1 MAKKY
6 CSIYSKLVKN
16 EGDMVGHIAYSL
28 YKAEKVQYIKEQK
41 KTMKVDVLPEK
52 VVQEFYSGRDNQKSL
67 EHYRGMAETILQ
79 KFIGGSFD
87 DMSGQVIDEVTN
99 RLTQHMDNSVLPL
112 LPQKESS
119 WKRFWGGV
127 AQSMVGTVVLAF
139 IVWGLVSVVSKH
151 SIEDIFPTQDSTSQA
166 EQIVPSVHSASLA
179 VEVAGPTEVIAPAK
193 VNNKYLSRAVPT
205 RDARTAFK

>member
-16 EGDMVGHIAYSL
+16 EGDMVEHIAYSL

-41 KTMKVDVLPEK
+41 DSMNVDVLPEEI
-52 VVQEFYSGRDNQKSL
+52 VQEFASGRDNQTSL
-67 EHYRGMAETILQ
+67 DHYRGMAETILQ
-79 KFIGGSFD
+79 RFIGGSFD

-112 LPQKESS
+112 LPKKESS

-139 IVWGLVSVVSKH
+139 IIWGLVSVVSKH

-166 EQIVPSVHSASLA
+166 EQIVPSAHSDSLA
-179 VEVAGPTEVIAPAK
+179 VEDAGPTEVIAPTN
-193 VNNKYLSRAVPT
+193 VNNK
-205 RDARTAFK
+205 

>member
-41 KTMKVDVLPEK
+41 ESMNVDVLPEEI
-52 VVQEFYSGRDNQKSL
+52 VQEFASGRDNQTSL
-67 EHYRGMAETILQ
+67 DHYRGMAETILQ
-79 KFIGGSFD
+79 RFIGGSFD

-99 RLTQHMDNSVLPL
+99 RLTQHMDYSVLPL
-112 LPQKESS
+112 LPKKESS

-166 EQIVPSVHSASLA
+166 EQIVPSAHSDSLA
-179 VEVAGPTEVIAPAK
+179 VEDAGPTEVIAPTN
-193 VNNKYLSRAVPT
+193 VNNK
-205 RDARTAFK
+205 

>member
-6 CSIYSKLVKN
+6 CSIYSKLVQN

-28 YKAEKVQYIKEQK
+28 YKAEKVQYIKEK
-41 KTMKVDVLPEK
+41 KETMKVDILPEK
-52 VVQEFYSGRDNQKSL
+52 VVQEFTAGRDNNKSL

-79 KFIGGSFD
+79 RFIGGSFD

-112 LPQKESS
+112 LPQKESG

-127 AQSMVGTVVLAF
+127 AQSMVGTFAMAF
-139 IVWGLVSVVSKH
+139 VVWGIVTVVSKH
-151 SIEDIFPTQDSTSQA
+151 NTDEIFPPQGSTQHTEQVTVPPAPSDSM
-166 EQIVPSVHSASLA
+166 VVD
-179 VEVAGPTEVIAPAK
+179 EVKPKEIITPAK
-193 VNNKYLSRAVPT
+193 NK
-205 RDARTAFK
+205 

>member
-6 CSIYSKLVKN
+6 CSIYSKLVQN

-28 YKAEKVQYIKEQK
+28 YKAEKVQYIKEK
-41 KTMKVDVLPEK
+41 KETMKVDILPEK
-52 VVQEFYSGRDNQKSL
+52 VVQEFTAGRDNNKSL

-112 LPQKESS
+112 LPQKESG
-119 WKRFWGGV
+119 WKKFRGGV
-127 AQSMVGTVVLAF
+127 AQSMVGTVLLAF
-139 IVWGLVSVVSKH
+139 IIWGLVSVVSKH
-151 SIEDIFPTQDSTSQA
+151 SIEEIFPPHGSTQHTEQVTVPPAPSDSM
-166 EQIVPSVHSASLA
+166 VVD
-179 VEVAGPTEVIAPAK
+179 EVKPKEIITPAK
-193 VNNKYLSRAVPT
+193 NK
-205 RDARTAFK
+205 

>member
-6 CSIYSKLVKN
+6 CSIYSKLVQN

-28 YKAEKVQYIKEQK
+28 YKAEKVQYIKEK
-41 KTMKVDVLPEK
+41 KETMKVDTLPEK
-52 VVQEFYSGRDNQKSL
+52 VVQEFTAGRDNNKSL

-79 KFIGGSFD
+79 RFIGGSFD

-119 WKRFWGGV
+119 WKKFWNGVLQSIAGAIALSLVVWLFANVVGRFSLGDISISYKDSDSMKKSEQLTV
-127 AQSMVGTVVLAF
+127 PPAPSDSMVV
-139 IVWGLVSVVSKH
+139 
-151 SIEDIFPTQDSTSQA
+151 D
-166 EQIVPSVHSASLA
+166 
-179 VEVAGPTEVIAPAK
+179 EVKPKEIITPAK
-193 VNNKYLSRAVPT
+193 NK
-205 RDARTAFK
+205 

>member
-41 KTMKVDVLPEK
+41 DSMNVDVLPEEI
-52 VVQEFYSGRDNQKSL
+52 VQEFASGRDNQTSL
-67 EHYRGMAETILQ
+67 DHYRGMAETILQ
-79 KFIGGSFD
+79 RFIGGSFD

-112 LPQKESS
+112 LPKKESS

-139 IVWGLVSVVSKH
+139 IIWGLVSVVSKH

-166 EQIVPSVHSASLA
+166 EQIVPSAHSDSLA
-179 VEVAGPTEVIAPAK
+179 VEDAGPTEVIAPTN
-193 VNNKYLSRAVPT
+193 VNNK
-205 RDARTAFK
+205 

>member
-41 KTMKVDVLPEK
+41 ESMKVDVLPEEI
-52 VVQEFYSGRDNQKSL
+52 VQEFSSGRDNQKSL

-99 RLTQHMDNSVLPL
+99 RLTQHMDANITPDLPK
-112 LPQKESS
+112 KESWWVKFLNGCLQS
-119 WKRFWGGV
+119 IGGAIALSVIIWLFANVVGKFSLGNISVTYSDKDNLDKSEQV
-127 AQSMVGTVVLAF
+127 A
-139 IVWGLVSVVSKH
+139 
-151 SIEDIFPTQDSTSQA
+151 
-166 EQIVPSVHSASLA
+166 VPSAPSDSMI
-179 VEVAGPTEVIAPAK
+179 VEEVKPQEVIAPAK
-193 VNNKYLSRAVPT
+193 NTK
-205 RDARTAFK
+205 K

>member
-41 KTMKVDVLPEK
+41 ESMNVDVLPEEI
-52 VVQEFYSGRDNQKSL
+52 VQEFASGRDNQTSL
-67 EHYRGMAETILQ
+67 DHYRGMAETILQ
-79 KFIGGSFD
+79 RFIGGSFD

-99 RLTQHMDNSVLPL
+99 RLTQHMDYSVLPL
-112 LPQKESS
+112 LPKKESS

-166 EQIVPSVHSASLA
+166 EQIVPSAHSDSLA
-179 VEVAGPTEVIAPAK
+179 VEDAGPTEVIAPTNVK
-193 VNNKYLSRAVPT
+193 NK
-205 RDARTAFK
+205 